1 MKLNFKKLSE
11 EATIL
16 KLELPF
22 TLEEIKE
29 GVWNYDESKATGLDG
44 FNMCFFKGCW
54 QLVREDLFNMMIEF
68 LGTGKLKK
76 SINSSFIA
84 LIPKT
89 EMSNDIS
96 DFRPICVQNSGKVL
110 SRRIREVMGDI
121 VFVALLQV
129 SYEDVTRR
137 SAWRRGEKEVH
148 VQATAAE
155 GLGFWSLGFVETDW
169 VFSCTGLVVIGLGCI
184 G

>member
-11 EATIL
+11 EATS

-68 LGTGKLKK
+68 FTGKLKK
-76 SINSSFIA
+76 SINS
-84 LIPKT
+84 LK
-89 EMSNDIS
+89 
-96 DFRPICVQNSGKVL
+96 
-110 SRRIREVMGDI
+110 IRMIFQILDRSVYKM
-121 VFVALLQV
+121 VARCCPEE
-129 SYEDVTRR
+129 S
-137 SAWRRGEKEVH
+137 EKLW
-148 VQATAAE
+148 
-155 GLGFWSLGFVETDW
+155 GIL
-169 VFSCTGLVVIGLGCI
+169 
-184 G
+184 